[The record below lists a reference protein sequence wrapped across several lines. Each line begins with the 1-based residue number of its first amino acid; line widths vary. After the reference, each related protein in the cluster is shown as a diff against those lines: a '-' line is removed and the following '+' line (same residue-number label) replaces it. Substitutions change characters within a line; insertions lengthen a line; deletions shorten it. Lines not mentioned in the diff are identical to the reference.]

1 MPEKEPVLTFSP
13 LNQKV
18 AVDGHVFEINIV
30 SSDQYPE
37 WILEV
42 VDEFG
47 MSHVWGAEFETDTE
61 AFAAAMIAFDEE
73 GAAGFLQPET
83 NVVPFPSK

>member
-1 MPEKEPVLTFSP
+1 MQKQEPVLIFSP
-13 LNQKV
+13 LNQKF
-18 AVDGHVFEINIV
+18 AVDGHVFEICIV

-37 WILEV
+37 WTLEV

-47 MSHVWGAEFETDTE
+47 MSHVWGAEFETDAE
-61 AFAAAMIAFDEE
+61 AFEAAMIAFEDE

-83 NVVPFPSK
+83 NVVPFPSR